1 MIIEENKL
9 AGVYFIYNDETKL
22 IKIGCSKNIYK
33 RLELLQKQIYHLGY
47 KGHLKLLDVIENDN
61 YYDIEKLA
69 HEKFKNKKQ
78 INEWYKGITI
88 DDIIEFKNHVNIY
101 KNHNISINDNKPNK
115 IFLEYKY
122 VKNISNK
129 TNSNIN
135 TFNGS
140 DMFIYTVLKILTKNT
155 ENISF
160 NHIKQY
166 IKNSMSEK
174 TLRLIINN
182 LYNKNII
189 SKRIG
194 ERNNKMY
201 YKLNPIKADVKNT
214 LQLNIDILYFCN
226 NKIIT
231 LDEFGLYLCLKYLS
245 KGNNYL
251 RDITTIDIAKFYYKN
266 KLTENQSN
274 ISKMINNLNDN
285 NIINI
290 NSVYN
295 KENNNGF
302 PKYEYKLNY

>member
-22 IKIGCSKNIYK
+22 IKIGCSKNIHK

-47 KGHLKLLDVIENDN
+47 KGQLKLLDIIENDN
-61 YYDIEKLA
+61 YYDIEKIA

-88 DDIIEFKNHVNIY
+88 DDIIEFKNYVNIN
-101 KNHNISINDNKPNK
+101 KNHNIFINDNKTNK

-189 SKRIG
+189 SKIIG

-245 KGNNYL
+245 KGGNYL

-285 NIINI
+285 SIINI

>member
-1 MIIEENKL
+1 MNMIENKL
-9 AGVYFIYNDETKL
+9 AGVYFIYNNETKL
-22 IKIGCSKNIYK
+22 IKIGCSKNIHK

-47 KGHLKLLDVIENDN
+47 KGQLKLLDIIENDN
-61 YYDIEKLA
+61 YYDIEKIA

-88 DDIIEFKNHVNIY
+88 DDIIEFKNYVNIN
-101 KNHNISINDNKPNK
+101 KNHNIFINDNKTNK

-189 SKRIG
+189 SKIIG
-194 ERNNKMY
+194 ERNNKMN

-245 KGNNYL
+245 KGSNYL